1 MGRKNKGVKVKFKEI
16 IIMLLKIFNI
26 VLMYLGGAF
35 LLILIAN
42 ESEAKT
48 SLRTVKCDESKMI
61 EVYVRPS
68 FSTIVNFPIKP
79 DNVVLGGKNQFAIEY
94 IKNDIA
100 LTALASNSRTNLFV
114 YLFGRRCGFQLM
126 ASSVNHD
133 NLILVRDPEETKIK
147 VPLK

>member
-1 MGRKNKGVKVKFKEI
+1 MNDDNYRRALEVFKT
-16 IIMLLKIFNI
+16 F
-26 VLMYLGGAF
+26 LMFLGITF
-35 LLILIAN
+35 LLNILVN

-61 EVYVRPS
+61 EVYVKPS
-68 FSTIVNFPIKP
+68 FSTIINFPIKP
-79 DNVVLGGKNQFAIEY
+79 DNVVLGGKYQFAIEY

-100 LTALASNSRTNLFV
+100 LTALSSNSKTNLFV

-126 ASSVNHD
+126 ASSSNHN
-133 NLILVRDPEETKIK
+133 NLILVRDPEEVKIK

>member
-1 MGRKNKGVKVKFKEI
+1 MENRKVSFGNILRI
-16 IIMLLKIFNI
+16 ILI
-26 VLMYLGGAF
+26 YLGAASLLF
-35 LLILIAN
+35 LLVN
-42 ESEAKT
+42 DSEAKT

-61 EVYVRPS
+61 EVYVKPS
-68 FSTIVNFPIKP
+68 FSTIINFPVKP

-94 IKNDIA
+94 IKNDLA

-126 ASSVNHD
+126 ASASQHD

-147 VPLK
+147 VPFK

>member
-1 MGRKNKGVKVKFKEI
+1 MKIEKAIITFLKV
-16 IIMLLKIFNI
+16 FNI
-26 VLMYLGGAF
+26 FLMYLGAAF
-35 LLILIAN
+35 LLILLVTDA
-42 ESEAKT
+42 EAKS

-68 FSTIVNFPIKP
+68 FSTIINFPVKP

-94 IKNDIA
+94 IKNDLA
-100 LTALASNSRTNLFV
+100 LTALSSNARTNLFV

-126 ASSVNHD
+126 ASSASHD

-147 VPLK
+147 VPFK

>member
-1 MGRKNKGVKVKFKEI
+1 MNNDCYRRALEAFKT
-16 IIMLLKIFNI
+16 F
-26 VLMYLGGAF
+26 LMFLGITF
-35 LLILIAN
+35 LLIILVN

-61 EVYVRPS
+61 EVYVKPS
-68 FSTIVNFPIKP
+68 FSTIINFPIKP

-100 LTALASNSRTNLFV
+100 LTALSSNSKTNLFV

-126 ASSVNHD
+126 ASSSNHD
-133 NLILVRDPEETKIK
+133 NLILVRDPEEVKIK

>member
-1 MGRKNKGVKVKFKEI
+1 MENRKFSYG
-16 IIMLLKIFNI
+16 KILRI
-26 VLMYLGGAF
+26 TLIYLGAASLLF
-35 LLILIAN
+35 LLVN
-42 ESEAKT
+42 DSEAKT

-61 EVYVRPS
+61 EVYVKPS
-68 FSTIVNFPIKP
+68 FSTIINFPVKP

-94 IKNDIA
+94 IKNDLA

-126 ASSVNHD
+126 ASASQHD

-147 VPLK
+147 VQFK

>member
-1 MGRKNKGVKVKFKEI
+1 LI
-16 IIMLLKIFNI
+16 
-26 VLMYLGGAF
+26 YLGAASLLF
-35 LLILIAN
+35 LLVNDSA
-42 ESEAKT
+42 EAKT

-61 EVYVRPS
+61 EVYVKPS
-68 FSTIVNFPIKP
+68 FSTIINFPVKP

-94 IKNDIA
+94 IKNDLA

-126 ASSVNHD
+126 ASASQHD

-147 VPLK
+147 VPFK

>member
-1 MGRKNKGVKVKFKEI
+1 MENRKFSYG
-16 IIMLLKIFNI
+16 KILRI
-26 VLMYLGGAF
+26 TLIYLGAASLLF
-35 LLILIAN
+35 LLVN
-42 ESEAKT
+42 HSEAKT

-61 EVYVRPS
+61 EVYVKPS
-68 FSTIVNFPIKP
+68 FSTIINFPVKP

-94 IKNDIA
+94 IKNDLA

-126 ASSVNHD
+126 ASASQHD

-147 VPLK
+147 VPFK

>member
-1 MGRKNKGVKVKFKEI
+1 MENTKCSYGKILRITI
-16 IIMLLKIFNI
+16 I
-26 VLMYLGGAF
+26 YLGAASFLF
-35 LLILIAN
+35 LLVN
-42 ESEAKT
+42 DSEAKT

-61 EVYVRPS
+61 EVYVKPS
-68 FSTIVNFPIKP
+68 FSTIINFPVKP

-94 IKNDIA
+94 IKNDLA

-126 ASSVNHD
+126 ASASQHD

-147 VPLK
+147 VPFK